1 MSFET
6 VEYQLDGAVAAVT
19 MNRPDSLNA
28 LSMQL
33 TRDLTA
39 AFEQVRADGA
49 RAVVFTGNGRAFCS
63 GGDLREM
70 KSMWEREGRIE
81 AFLEAPLGALHG
93 VIRAMRELPV
103 PIVAAVN
110 GVCAGAGVNFAL
122 ACDIVFAAEDA
133 TFREAFVRIGLTP
146 DCGGTFFLPRTVG
159 EKIATELFMSGD
171 AVTAER
177 AVEIGMINRVVPA
190 ADLLSEAKVFAEKL
204 AAGPTAS
211 LARVKQMMNATFSND
226 FDTQLAMEHRLQIES
241 GKGNDFKEGV
251 SAFFEKRPPNFGG
264 N

>member
-1 MSFET
+1 
-6 VEYQLDGAVAAVT
+6 
-19 MNRPDSLNA
+19 
-28 LSMQL
+28 
-33 TRDLTA
+33 
-39 AFEQVRADGA
+39 
-49 RAVVFTGNGRAFCS
+49 VVFTGNGRAFCS

-70 KSMWEREGRIE
+70 KSMWETEGRIE
-81 AFLEAPLGALHG
+81 AFLEAPLGSLHG

-122 ACDIVFAAEDA
+122 ACDIVFAADDA

-146 DCGGTFFLPRTVG
+146 DCGGTFFLPRAVG
-159 EKIATELFMSGD
+159 EKIATELFMTGD
-171 AVTAER
+171 AVTAQR
-177 AVEIGMINRVVPA
+177 AVEIGMINRAVPA
-190 ADLLSEAKVFAEKL
+190 GDLLTEARAFADKL

-211 LARVKQMMNATFSND
+211 LARIKQMMNATFSND
-226 FDTQLAMEHRLQIES
+226 FDTQLALEHRMQIES

-251 SAFFEKRPPNFGG
+251 SAFFEKRAPNFTG